1 MRIAASLSIVAAI
14 TLFYFE
20 TKFANNTTVALSYL
34 LAILAIAAG
43 WGLFEAIIS
52 SLAATL
58 CFNYYFLPPV
68 GTFTIAD
75 PQNWV
80 ALFTFLVVAVV
91 ASRLSEHARRK
102 AREAVAHQQET
113 ERLYTLSR
121 MILLYGGN
129 TVQVAREITHQI
141 AQVFEASGV
150 ILFDRESGQT
160 FRSGL
165 RDVPLAESNLQEAC
179 GQGRFVHDSATGTTV
194 LPVSLGGKPIGSLAI
209 LGASLSDGAL
219 HAMANLVAIALESA
233 RSRELASRAELARQ
247 SQEFKST
254 LLDTLAHELKTPLT
268 SIKAAITSVLAE
280 KTSLSAAHDEL
291 LTIVGEETDRLN
303 RLVTEAIQTARIEA
317 GDLQM
322 RRGTHRLRE
331 IVEQTVKKFH
341 ILLEDRQMQL
351 KIEDDLPTIFG
362 DVKLIQVVLKQLL
375 DNAVKYSPPR
385 SPIIVTAT
393 PHDRQVMVTVE
404 DRGPGIPEEE
414 QAHIFEKFFR
424 GVQARESLPGIGMGL
439 SIAREIVTAHGG
451 RIWAETMPGQGS
463 RFCFTLPVAEQ
474 EPEP

>member
-1 MRIAASLSIVAAI
+1 LV
-14 TLFYFE
+14 
-20 TKFANNTTVALSYL
+20 
-34 LAILAIAAG
+34 
-43 WGLFEAIIS
+43 EAIIA

-80 ALFTFLVVAVV
+80 ALFAFLVVAIV
-91 ASRLSEHARRK
+91 ASRLSERARRK
-102 AREAVAHQQET
+102 AREAVEHQQET

-121 MILLYGGN
+121 MILMLGGSAQ
-129 TVQVAREITHQI
+129 QVAREIAHQI

-150 ILFDRESGQT
+150 ILFDRESEQT

-165 RDVPLAESNLQEAC
+165 RDVPLAESSLREVT
-179 GQGRFVHDSATGTTV
+179 GQGKFVQDGATGITV
-194 LPVSLGGKPIGSLAI
+194 LPVSLGGKPIGSLGV

-233 RSRELASRAELARQ
+233 RSRELGGRAELARQ

-268 SIKAAITSVLAE
+268 SIKAAITFVLAE
-280 KTSLSAAHDEL
+280 KTLLTAAHQEL

-322 RRGTHRLRE
+322 HLGTHRLLD
-331 IVEQTVKKFH
+331 IIQQTVEKFH
-341 ILLEDRQMQL
+341 MPLEDRQVQL
-351 KIEDDLPTIFG
+351 QIGDGLPAIFG
-362 DVKLIQVVLKQLL
+362 DVELIQVVLQQLL
-375 DNAVKYSPPR
+375 DNATKYSPPGA
-385 SPIIVTAT
+385 PITVTAA
-393 PHDRQVMVTVE
+393 PHDQQVVVTVE
-404 DRGPGIPEEE
+404 DRGPGIPAAE
-414 QAHIFEKFFR
+414 QAHIFDKFFR
-424 GVQARESLPGIGMGL
+424 GVQTRESLPGIGMGL

-451 RIWAETMPGQGS
+451 RIWVESVPGQGS
-463 RFCFTLPVAEQ
+463 RFCFTLPVADRGPQ
-474 EPEP
+474 P

>member
-1 MRIAASLSIVAAI
+1 VI
-14 TLFYFE
+14 TFFYFE

-34 LAILAIAAG
+34 LAILAMAAR
-43 WGLFEAIIS
+43 WGLFEAIIA

-58 CFNYYFLPPV
+58 SFNYYFLPPV

-80 ALFTFLVVAVV
+80 ALFTFLMVAIV
-91 ASRLSEHARRK
+91 ASQLSERARRK
-102 AREAVAHQQET
+102 AREAVEHQQET

-121 MILLYGGN
+121 MILLLGGN
-129 TVQVAREITHQI
+129 TQQVAGEITHQI
-141 AQVFEASGV
+141 TRIFEAGGV

-165 RDVPLAESNLQEAC
+165 RDVPLAVSSLREASS
-179 GQGRFVHDSATGTTV
+179 QGGFVRDSATGTTV

-247 SQEFKST
+247 SEEFKST

-280 KTSLSAAHDEL
+280 NTPLSAAHQEL
-291 LTIVGEETDRLN
+291 LTIVDEETDRLN
-303 RLVTEAIQTARIEA
+303 RLVSEAIQTARIE
-317 GDLQM
+317 GGNVQLH
-322 RRGTHRLRE
+322 RGAHRLRE
-331 IVEQTVKKFH
+331 IAEQTVEKFRV
-341 ILLEDRQMQL
+341 LLEGRKVQL
-351 KIEDDLPTIFG
+351 QIGEDLPLIYG
-362 DVKLIQVVLKQLL
+362 DVELIQVVLKQLL
-375 DNAVKYSPPR
+375 DNAAKYSPPG
-385 SPIIVTAT
+385 SPITVTAV
-393 PHDRQVMVTVE
+393 PHDQQVAVTVE
-404 DRGPGIPEEE
+404 DRGPGILEEE
-414 QAHIFEKFFR
+414 QTHIFEKFFR
-424 GVQARESLPGIGMGL
+424 GAGARDSMPGVGMGL

-451 RIWAETMPGQGS
+451 RIWVESVRGQGS
-463 RFCFTLPVAEQ
+463 RFCFTLPMVDR
-474 EPEP
+474 EPQP

>member
-1 MRIAASLSIVAAI
+1 MGAI
-14 TLFYFE
+14 TVFYFQ

-43 WGLFEAIIS
+43 WGLFEATIA

-68 GTFTIAD
+68 GNFTIAD

-80 ALFTFLVVAVV
+80 ALFTFLAVAIV
-91 ASRLSEHARRK
+91 ASRLSERARRK
-102 AREAVAHQQET
+102 AREAIERQQET

-121 MILLYGGN
+121 MILLSGGN
-129 TVQVAREITHQI
+129 TLQVAREITHQI

-150 ILFDRESGQT
+150 LLFDRESGQT

-165 RDVPLAESNLQEAC
+165 RDVPLAESSLQEASS
-179 GQGRFVHDSATGTTV
+179 QARFVHDSATRTTV

-209 LGASLSDGAL
+209 LGASFSDGAL

-233 RSRELASRAELARQ
+233 RSRELASRAELAQQ

-254 LLDTLAHELKTPLT
+254 LLDTLAHEFKTPLT

-280 KTSLSAAHDEL
+280 KTLLSAGHQEL

-322 RRGTHRLRE
+322 HRGTHRLRE
-331 IVEQTVKKFH
+331 IVQQAVEKFH
-341 ILLEDRQMQL
+341 MPLEDREVQL
-351 KIEDDLPTIFG
+351 QIGDDLPAISG
-362 DVKLIQVVLKQLL
+362 DVELIQVVFKQLL
-375 DNAVKYSPPR
+375 DNAAKYS
-385 SPIIVTAT
+385 SPGGLITVTAT
-393 PHDRQVMVTVE
+393 PHDRQVVVTVE

-414 QAHIFEKFFR
+414 QAHIFDKFFR
-424 GVQARESLPGIGMGL
+424 GMQTRESLPGIGMGL

-451 RIWAETMPGQGS
+451 RIWVESLPGQGS
-463 RFCFTLPVAEQ
+463 RFCFTLPVADQ
-474 EPEP
+474 EPQT